1 MSPQFDLVH
10 LRTFVAIADCGGFG
24 RAASVLRT
32 SQPSVSQHVRALER
46 AVGRPLVE
54 RSGRSTRFTPSGE
67 ALLAEARGILAVH
80 DAAVRRLAEVPASS
94 LTFGATEHA
103 ADHVLPTLLTELRP
117 LFPGRDLVFR
127 LDRSTELA
135 EDIGR
140 GALDLA
146 LILGSGSSVGAVE
159 VGTLPLLWLSSPDW
173 SLRDDDHLSLVAFQ
187 EPCNL
192 RQQALRA
199 LEVTGRAVRIAA
211 ESTHLEGVLA
221 ATRAGLGVALLPV
234 VRSIPANLVRVGG
247 LPEQGSVPLRLA
259 ARRGLDP
266 EPEHVAATA
275 LRRFFRDST
284 AAPPAGDL
292 ARPLSPAT

>member
-54 RSGRSTRFTPSGE
+54 RSGRSTRFTPAGE
-67 ALLAEARGILAVH
+67 ALLAEARCILAVH

-135 EDIGR
+135 EDVGR

-146 LILGSGSSVGAVE
+146 LILGSGSPVGAVE
-159 VGTLPLLWLSSPDW
+159 VGALPLLWLSSPDW
-173 SLRDDDHLSLVAFQ
+173 SLHDDGDQLSVVAFQ

-211 ESTHLEGVLA
+211 EATNLEGVLA
-221 ATRAGLGVALLPV
+221 AARAGLGVALLPV
-234 VRSIPANLVRVGG
+234 VRSIPAGLVRVGG

-266 EPEHVAATA
+266 EPERVAATA

-284 AAPPAGDL
+284 APPVDGL